1 MHEHIQI
8 CEEEELNVH
17 ALYPIRPTMNM
28 MMMMRINND
37 DDDDA
42 MNTDNGNNGHD
53 DED

>member
-28 MMMMRINND
+28 MMMRINND

>member
-1 MHEHIQI
+1 MHEDIQI
-8 CEEEELNVH
+8 CEEEKLNVQ
-17 ALYPIRPTMNM
+17 ALYPIRPTM
-28 MMMMRINND
+28 MMRIYND